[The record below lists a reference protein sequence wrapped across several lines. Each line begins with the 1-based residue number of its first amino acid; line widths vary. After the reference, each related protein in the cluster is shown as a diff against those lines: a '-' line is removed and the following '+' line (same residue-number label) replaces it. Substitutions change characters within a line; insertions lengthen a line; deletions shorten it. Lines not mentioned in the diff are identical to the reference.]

1 MAQSYF
7 IFAGHRYEIVRKGFK
22 TFKEADEYS
31 RKHYGGFA
39 QPKQLSDGKYALG
52 VRRTP
57 MYSRKRR

>member
-7 IFAGHRYEIVRKGFK
+7 MFANHRYEIVRRGF
-22 TFKEADEYS
+22 TTAKEADEYS

-39 QPKQLSDGKYALG
+39 QYKKLTDGKYVLG

-57 MYSRKRR
+57 MRRR

>member
-7 IFAGHRYEIVRKGFK
+7 IFARHRYYIVRRGFK
-22 TFKEADEYS
+22 TWKEADEYS

-39 QPKQLSDGKYALG
+39 QPKKLSDGKYALG

-57 MYSRKRR
+57 MRGR